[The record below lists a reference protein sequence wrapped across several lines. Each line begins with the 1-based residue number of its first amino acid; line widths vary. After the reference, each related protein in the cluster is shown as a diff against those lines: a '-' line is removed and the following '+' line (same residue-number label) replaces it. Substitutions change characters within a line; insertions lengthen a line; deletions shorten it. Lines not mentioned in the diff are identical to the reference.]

1 MREKEASKSLENPNY
16 SGAESTSSLEQ
27 PSPTTYPQPSQA
39 YVSLVNR
46 QQRLYSFS
54 TESEYECFEDS
65 HWINGER
72 MILVDTYFSQG
83 NQVSYGL
90 AFTVKT
96 SLLLG
101 RVRYAHEAPCT
112 RRFITPECTLQK
124 NMSTLLVSCA
134 K

>member
-16 SGAESTSSLEQ
+16 SGAQSTSSLEQ

-65 HWINGER
+65 DWINRER
-72 MILVDTYFSQG
+72 MRLVDTYFAKAIKYQR
-83 NQVSYGL
+83 
-90 AFTVKT
+90 TVVFVT
-96 SLLLG
+96 RDDLTEDQSLSMP
-101 RVRYAHEAPCT
+101 A
-112 RRFITPECTLQK
+112 
-124 NMSTLLVSCA
+124 NN
-134 K
+134 